1 MITSFS
7 FSSSLF
13 QFFSIKFST
22 DGQDPITS
30 KLVGVISGVDG
41 LEQFAY
47 YKQDWEN

>member
-1 MITSFS
+1 MIISSS
-7 FSSSLF
+7 FSSSLLKV
-13 QFFSIKFST
+13 STLKFST

-30 KLVGVISGVDG
+30 KLVGVISEVDG